1 MLMKLYD
8 NKVEELFNNNNPD
21 DDTEIL
27 IFKAAGSVLSLLTS
41 IGISSSIFGLNG
53 ISLTIGLITGILLTL
68 LHLKLFNQAIED
80 YINMKD
86 SITKPLLE
94 ASGISNWEIENIQD
108 IDGDGTYD
116 EIMFSHIKG
125 KPFNVSEL
133 ESAIDK
139 LSPMLNKEGGIV
151 IPFGKENYMLSFKPH
166 IINLII
172 NEGGIYNFII
182 LNEDEIVNNPYNFE
196 KIVFQH
202 NTNTIYDI
210 RQLKESKENITKA
223 IDRGGISIV
232 ELDDGCVEMRFNNL
246 VHKILKAGNISSW
259 KISNVEELIQNEDYN
274 LIKWEHIEG
283 ESYSAKELEGK
294 GEDLASLLG
303 KGRSVIKDNKNGRV
317 DMVFKPELVSR
328 KDNIPFQKINLPKNK
343 LYLGVKNKT
352 DKAFTQPEDEIL
364 GGFTQHMLIIG
375 KSGSGKSFFTDNVLM
390 GNWMNTTNYN
400 DIEKI
405 YIIDYKNSGDYLKYK
420 DLDKVEYSDG
430 SIESASIIMKKVVDT
445 MLARYAYQVE
455 NGGGGYKGK
464 KILLISDEIQR
475 VNPSVAS
482 SERGIIRNSWM
493 EIEKSY
499 QMLSEQARA
508 ANISLISILQKG
520 TLDNLPGGSNFRD
533 NNRHRI
539 GLLNNNMSLLF
550 DQELIDKEGIK
561 ADKFKQGQFV
571 YMDELLGEDSITES
585 YGVAL
590 DQPWT
595 DYVISSAKRDIIS
608 KKINE
613 LKTLQFED
621 KYDDDNRTEL
631 PKLNDSELET
641 IKKKISK
648 VDLLKAKEDELS
660 FEDKYAKIESSMSK
674 LDIELVS
681 EAIKKIETETNNIRF
696 NTTQEDKHEVIRR
709 KTEELKSEI
718 LDNDNQI
725 RLFNAKETLK
735 KKSEEVINQTNIYN
749 NNLEDEIK
757 EKRIKL
763 YEKELL
769 LKTPEEKAKTILKL
783 EKELDQ
789 INNSKQIITDLNN
802 IKHTDEEVKI
812 INQVN
817 MLEEIS
823 PIVNALKK
831 DYQQELENAGI
842 KTFSELKGEKVR
854 DFVKEAIEIYKKEK
868 EKENTKKDEKLEK
881 YEKYKKEELPDQ
893 IKNAKIRNE
902 ITLYNPNDLPD
913 NFDDTFDL
921 DDMIDTIKDKYKTP
935 NKVITTEN
943 GTEITVVNELID
955 TEIVEDEMETT
966 ILNMRK
972 ETEYKV
978 NLINTLLSE
987 LYSQVFAQEIEEKQK
1002 GIDNNLQFLLELD
1015 IE

>member
-1 MLMKLYD
+1 
-8 NKVEELFNNNNPD
+8 
-21 DDTEIL
+21 
-27 IFKAAGSVLSLLTS
+27 
-41 IGISSSIFGLNG
+41 
-53 ISLTIGLITGILLTL
+53 
-68 LHLKLFNQAIED
+68 
-80 YINMKD
+80 
-86 SITKPLLE
+86 
-94 ASGISNWEIENIQD
+94 
-108 IDGDGTYD
+108 
-116 EIMFSHIKG
+116 
-125 KPFNVSEL
+125 
-133 ESAIDK
+133 
-139 LSPMLNKEGGIV
+139 
-151 IPFGKENYMLSFKPH
+151 
-166 IINLII
+166 
-172 NEGGIYNFII
+172 
-182 LNEDEIVNNPYNFE
+182 
-196 KIVFQH
+196 
-202 NTNTIYDI
+202 
-210 RQLKESKENITKA
+210 
-223 IDRGGISIV
+223 
-232 ELDDGCVEMRFNNL
+232 
-246 VHKILKAGNISSW
+246 
-259 KISNVEELIQNEDYN
+259 
-274 LIKWEHIEG
+274 
-283 ESYSAKELEGK
+283 
-294 GEDLASLLG
+294 
-303 KGRSVIKDNKNGRV
+303 
-317 DMVFKPELVSR
+317 
-328 KDNIPFQKINLPKNK
+328 
-343 LYLGVKNKT
+343 
-352 DKAFTQPEDEIL
+352 
-364 GGFTQHMLIIG
+364 
-375 KSGSGKSFFTDNVLM
+375 
-390 GNWMNTTNYN
+390 
-400 DIEKI
+400 
-405 YIIDYKNSGDYLKYK
+405 
-420 DLDKVEYSDG
+420 
-430 SIESASIIMKKVVDT
+430 
-445 MLARYAYQVE
+445 
-455 NGGGGYKGK
+455 
-464 KILLISDEIQR
+464 
-475 VNPSVAS
+475 
-482 SERGIIRNSWM
+482 
-493 EIEKSY
+493 
-499 QMLSEQARA
+499 
-508 ANISLISILQKG
+508 
-520 TLDNLPGGSNFRD
+520 
-533 NNRHRI
+533 
-539 GLLNNNMSLLF
+539 
-550 DQELIDKEGIK
+550 
-561 ADKFKQGQFV
+561 
-571 YMDELLGEDSITES
+571 
-585 YGVAL
+585 
-590 DQPWT
+590 
-595 DYVISSAKRDIIS
+595 
-608 KKINE
+608 
-613 LKTLQFED
+613 
-621 KYDDDNRTEL
+621 
-631 PKLNDSELET
+631 
-641 IKKKISK
+641 
-648 VDLLKAKEDELS
+648 
-660 FEDKYAKIESSMSK
+660 MSK